1 MKLQD
6 IAIVRKYRRDHFS
19 IVPGDK
25 FTVKRGDV
33 IVHHNAMMDKS
44 SRVFIAKE
52 DDDREVSPNDTIV
65 RVTSE
70 NYSPDAIATFLIY
83 SNAFDRVAK
92 RERLEMLEVPEL
104 TQQEI
109 ESINQV
115 NKLIELRQQ
124 QMKLFDELKMSI
136 VHHAMKRGAK

>member
-25 FTVKRGDV
+25 FTVRKGDV
-33 IVHHNAMMDKS
+33 IIHHNTMMDKT
-44 SRVFIAKE
+44 SRIFIAKE

-70 NYSPDAIATFLIY
+70 NYSPDAIASFLIY

-104 TQQEI
+104 TTEEVETI
-109 ESINQV
+109 SEV

-124 QMKLFDELKMSI
+124 QLKLFDDLKMSI